1 MLSAIC
7 CPTVNTGFKE
17 VIGFWKTIENS
28 FPRSSRILRS
38 PYPAISSPLTRIF
51 PFLIFAFSGSSF
63 IMLLQST
70 LFPQPDSPTTAS
82 TSPAFREKLTS
93 RTACT
98 SPSSVKKLT
107 ERCSTFNRSFI
118 PFFSCTDK
126 KGVNIPPSS
135 AFLFILSLSSPEYS
149 RKYQR
154 RGGPAPCLWKCP
166 EYRNLPHNLHQ
177 YNR

>member
-1 MLSAIC
+1 
-7 CPTVNTGFKE
+7 
-17 VIGFWKTIENS
+17 
-28 FPRSSRILRS
+28 
-38 PYPAISSPLTRIF
+38 
-51 PFLIFAFSGSSF
+51 
-63 IMLLQST
+63 MLLQST

-126 KGVNIPPSS
+126 KEVTIPPSS
-135 AFLFILSLSSPEYS
+135 AFLFLFFDCPVLNIPENTNAVVAQHRVFGNSLNTGICHIICINIADECIGRIFCQFFLEFSVIFFPHFRIVTLAGKRQILIYFSLE
-149 RKYQR
+149 
-154 RGGPAPCLWKCP
+154 
-166 EYRNLPHNLHQ
+166 
-177 YNR
+177 